1 MWKRGLLKQLGT
13 SLIYKFSRKDMKE
26 FFMENQFNVNG
37 YTFKEIKSNNP
48 HRPYR
53 VRCIETGDEK
63 DGAISYEE
71 AARLLVGEYEFAK
84 DVWERKCRDEKYV
97 KDIFSN
103 VLLGR
108 KKSECDEA
116 VKAEIVEQEKIKG
129 TVLSI
134 ISEDKFAE
142 YKEYQTEHFLIKVL
156 FENGLMRKS
165 TKVVIEKRNND
176 V

>member
-1 MWKRGLLKQLGT
+1 MG
-13 SLIYKFSRKDMKE
+13 
-26 FFMENQFNVNG
+26 NQFRLDG
-37 YTFKEIKSNNP
+37 YTFKEIKSTNS

-53 VRCIETGDEK
+53 VRCVETGDEK

-71 AARLLVGEYEFAK
+71 AAGLLTGQYLFAK
-84 DVWERKCRDEKYV
+84 SMWENNCKDEKYV
-97 KDIFSN
+97 KEVFSN

-108 KKSECDEA
+108 KKSECDEL
-116 VKAEIVEQEKIKG
+116 VKSEIVEQEKIKG
-129 TVLSI
+129 TILSI

-142 YKEYQTEHFLIKVL
+142 YKEYQTEYFSIKVL

-165 TKVVIEKRNND
+165 TKVIIEKRNKD